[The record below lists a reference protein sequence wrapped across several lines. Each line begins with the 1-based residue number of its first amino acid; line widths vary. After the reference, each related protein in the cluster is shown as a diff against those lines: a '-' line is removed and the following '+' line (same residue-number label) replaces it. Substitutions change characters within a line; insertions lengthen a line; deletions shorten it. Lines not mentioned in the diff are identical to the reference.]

1 MEKAIRAGPSTVGI
15 VVRACCAV
23 RGVYPDDIGHRL
35 EQRPQAAVMLGARA
49 GRGFS
54 FNVAMFQELVHIRK

>member
-1 MEKAIRAGPSTVGI
+1 MEKAILACPSTVEI
-15 VVRACCAV
+15 VGRACCAD

-54 FNVAMFQELVHIRK
+54 FNVAMFQKLVHIRK

>member
-1 MEKAIRAGPSTVGI
+1 MEQAILACPSTVEI
-15 VVRACCAV
+15 VARACCAD

-49 GRGFS
+49 DRGFS
-54 FNVAMFQELVHIRK
+54 FNVAMFQKLVHIRK

>member
-1 MEKAIRAGPSTVGI
+1 MEHAIFACPSTAELVG
-15 VVRACCAV
+15 RACCDD

>member
-1 MEKAIRAGPSTVGI
+1 MEKAIRACPSTVGI
-15 VVRACCAV
+15 VGKAWCAI